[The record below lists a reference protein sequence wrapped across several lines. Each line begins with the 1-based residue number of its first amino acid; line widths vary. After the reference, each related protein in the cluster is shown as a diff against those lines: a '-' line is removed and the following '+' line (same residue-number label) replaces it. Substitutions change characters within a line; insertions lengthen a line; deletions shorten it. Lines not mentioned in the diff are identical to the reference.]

1 MTSAESRY
9 WGVVP
14 AAGSGARMGADCP
27 KQYLELNGSPILQH
41 TLDALLAMPQ
51 LRAVVVAL
59 AEDDSRW
66 AALPAAREGRIQ
78 TTLGGAE
85 RADSVLAC
93 LLALE
98 GQADAAD
105 WVLVHDAARPCVS
118 QAELASLIEALK
130 NDPVGGLLALP
141 VAETVKRA
149 DGGQR
154 VADTVDRTDLWLA
167 QTPQMFRYGMLRAAL
182 EAAAEQGLSVT
193 DEASALEQAG
203 HAPRLVAGA
212 ASNIKVTRPADL
224 PMAERFLAFRDGAAD
239 VEKQ

>member
-1 MTSAESRY
+1 MTIAEPRY

-27 KQYLELNGSPILQH
+27 KQYLELKGSAILQH
-41 TLDALLAMPQ
+41 TLDALLGLPLLQ
-51 LRAVVVAL
+51 AVMVAL
-59 AEDDSRW
+59 AQDDTRW
-66 AALPAAREGRIQ
+66 AGLAAARDERVK
-78 TTLGGAE
+78 TTRGGAE

-93 LLALE
+93 LRALE
-98 GQADAAD
+98 SQADPED

-118 QAELASLIEALK
+118 QAELEKLVDSLK

-141 VAETVKRA
+141 VSETVKRA
-149 DGGQR
+149 DAGQR
-154 VADTVDRTDLWLA
+154 VADTVDRRSLWLA

-182 EAAAEQGLSVT
+182 ESAAERGLAVT

-203 HAPRLVAGA
+203 HAPRLVAGS

-224 PMAERFLAFRDGAAD
+224 PMAERYLAFRDQLPE